1 MAQLSRFKAQQSKK
15 SLRLIKDRQ
24 FSHDCK
30 IVAEGDSWFA
40 YPLVKDVVD
49 QLRKMGYAVIRCSEP
64 GDTLENMV
72 YGSGYKIN
80 KKKNTVS
87 NKGAIDLKEVK
98 EAIRSYKPRFV
109 LFSAG
114 GNDVVGIELVR
125 YLYHKST
132 GKSSLRI
139 AAFQDVL
146 NNFMKPAIEHFIKE
160 VLAVD
165 PAVDILMDGYDYAKP
180 IGKGYKLVG
189 VKLAGPWILPG
200 FGEKAIT
207 KRSDQDR
214 IIKRLIDEF
223 NEMLKDLSVTY
234 TNFHYINL
242 RGKFPEDK
250 QWHNEIHLKAA
261 GYKTVAGLYHEEIV
275 RILGGRNP
283 LK

>member
-1 MAQLSRFKAQQSKK
+1 MVRLTQFKAQHSKK
-15 SLRLIKDRQ
+15 SLQLIKDTN
-24 FSHDCK
+24 FSRYCK

-40 YPLVKDVVD
+40 YLLVKDVVD
-49 QLRKMGYAVIRCSEP
+49 HLRKMGYAVIRCSEK

-72 YGSGYKIN
+72 YGTGYKID
-80 KKKNTVS
+80 KKRNTVS
-87 NKGAIDLKEVK
+87 NKGPLDLKEVK
-98 EAIRSYKPRFV
+98 KAIRRYRPRFV

-132 GKSSLRI
+132 GKPSLRM

-146 NNFMKPAIEHFIKE
+146 NNYMKPAIEHFIKE

-165 PAVDILMDGYDYAKP
+165 PGVDILMDGYDYAKP
-180 IGKGYKLVG
+180 IGKGYKVAG

-207 KRSDQDR
+207 KRSEQDR
-214 IIKRLIDEF
+214 IIKRLIDAF
-223 NEMLKDLSVTY
+223 NKMLKALSVKH

-242 RGKFPEDK
+242 RGKFPLDK

-261 GYKTVAGLYHEEIV
+261 GYKTVAKLYHEQIV
-275 RILGGRNP
+275 KILGGRNP